1 MNLNE
6 EKSIAETKRNRY
18 VLYDSQMN
26 FFSYRLLFRNILA
39 HSLIMYGMLYAN
51 CIEFFVLWS
60 YINTLALS
68 LHQMI
73 VLVPSHRPFDI
84 FFFIHFSC
92 ACAMLKICGIH
103 FEFTTKALV

>member
-6 EKSIAETKRNRY
+6 EKSIAETKRNMY
-18 VLYDSQMN
+18 THCMIHKYQ
-26 FFSYRLLFRNILA
+26 LLFRNILA

-51 CIEFFVLWS
+51 CIEFFVLWL

-84 FFFIHFSC
+84 FFFIHFS
-92 ACAMLKICGIH
+92 
-103 FEFTTKALV
+103 

>member
-1 MNLNE
+1 M
-6 EKSIAETKRNRY
+6 KKK
-18 VLYDSQMN
+18 VLQRQKGTCMHCMIHKYQ
-26 FFSYRLLFRNILA
+26 LLFRNILA

-73 VLVPSHRPFDI
+73 VLVPSHRHFDI
-84 FFFIHFSC
+84 FFFIHFS
-92 ACAMLKICGIH
+92 CAMLKICGIH